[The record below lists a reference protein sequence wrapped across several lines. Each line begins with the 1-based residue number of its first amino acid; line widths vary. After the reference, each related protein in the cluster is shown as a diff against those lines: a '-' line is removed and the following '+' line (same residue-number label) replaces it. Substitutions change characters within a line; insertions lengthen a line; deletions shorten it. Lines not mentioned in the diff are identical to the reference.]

1 MTKNRISEGIY
12 DKDTLVVYQYGD
24 DTALGSYQGM
34 FNDRHILFPVTLQTI
49 HDPIFVKQCSKVI
62 MPKGALDESSGSSA
76 DRETSGEPE
85 ALA

>member
-1 MTKNRISEGIY
+1 MNKISEGIY
-12 DKDTLVVYQYGD
+12 AKDTLVAYQYEN

-62 MPKGALDESSGSSA
+62 MPKGALNESSGSSA
-76 DRETSGEPE
+76 DREASGEPE